1 MNNSSPEPNHR
12 GGQPPVDN
20 RPNGRIVYRP
30 EPPHDCQPDSAPLA
44 VPEGTIWECFTC
56 GSEWMAIRDFR
67 GGGEWLIMQR
77 GFRHEAHQPIGR
89 TMVVLVLILVAIGVG
104 LAIIFTSG

>member
-56 GSEWMAIRDFR
+56 GSEWMAIRDLR
-67 GGGEWLIMQR
+67 GGAEWLIMQR
-77 GFRHEAHQPIGR
+77 NHQDAHQPIGR
-89 TMVVLVLILVAIGVG
+89 TVVVLLLILVAIGAG